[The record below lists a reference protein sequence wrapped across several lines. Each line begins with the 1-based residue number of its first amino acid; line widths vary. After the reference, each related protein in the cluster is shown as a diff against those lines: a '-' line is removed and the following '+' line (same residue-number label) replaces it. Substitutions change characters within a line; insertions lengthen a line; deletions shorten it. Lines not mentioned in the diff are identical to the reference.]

1 MIIKYLLIYFLLG
14 RITILRMQMRPAVTD
29 TVACSVSPAKTT
41 EPIKVPLGLWT
52 QMGQGTTH

>member
-1 MIIKYLLIYFLLG
+1 
-14 RITILRMQMRPAVTD
+14 MQMRPAVTD